1 MEQVI
6 IKRLPIQEISKL
18 PSSPTSDVGT
28 SCECV
33 DGIFGSAD
41 PSCGFCGGTGVIEA
55 VLPIE
60 WVTKSTGKKK
70 VWVTKATIVV
80 DDASAIYDD
89 EEEAI
94 ISDIHAFFD
103 PKENIEVG
111 DLVIPSN
118 SKTKYVVRDIQQV
131 RNMKNVVMCDCALEI
146 A

>member
-6 IKRLPIQEISKL
+6 IKRLPIQEISK
-18 PSSPTSDVGT
+18 PPPSPTSDVGT
-28 SCECV
+28 TCECV

-41 PSCGFCGGTGVIEA
+41 PDCGFCGGSGVIEA
-55 VLPIE
+55 VLPAE

-70 VWVTKATIVV
+70 VWVTEATIVV

-89 EEEAI
+89 DEDAV
-94 ISDIHAFFD
+94 ISDIHAFFG
-103 PKENIEVG
+103 PEENIEVG
-111 DLVIPSN
+111 DLVIPSG

-131 RNMKNVVMCDCALEI
+131 RNMKNVIMRDCALEI